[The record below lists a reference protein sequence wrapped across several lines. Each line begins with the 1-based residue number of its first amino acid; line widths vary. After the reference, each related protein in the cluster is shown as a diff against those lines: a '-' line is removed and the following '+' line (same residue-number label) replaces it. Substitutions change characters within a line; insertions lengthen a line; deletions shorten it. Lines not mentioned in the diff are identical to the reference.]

1 MYLTKLLHTTFPDLY
16 TVYYK
21 VNVGCCGK
29 YFLFGIDRR
38 MLLKSVLICL
48 VLVMCGMSSAMAN
61 GSDLVVASFNLR
73 MNTPR
78 DGQNAWPHRKEMVK
92 NLIRYHEFDLIGTQE
107 GFRGQLDDILELT
120 EFAATGS
127 GRDDGKQAGEHS
139 AILYRKDR
147 FKLIASGDL
156 WLSETPNMPGKGWDA
171 KCCNRIVS
179 WAKLHDVKAKKTFYI
194 FNAHFDHEGVVARRE
209 SGKLVVAKIKEIAKS
224 EPVILTG
231 DLNSTPETEQV
242 LLIKEHLRDAFDIS
256 TTPVYG
262 PVGTFN
268 AFKID
273 AAPQNRIDYIFVS
286 KHFQVS
292 KYAALT
298 DSLNGR
304 FPSDHFPVVA
314 QIKFSKSN

>member
-1 MYLTKLLHTTFPDLY
+1 MKTKRLIIILAI
-16 TVYYK
+16 VI
-21 VNVGCCGK
+21 
-29 YFLFGIDRR
+29 FGAPF
-38 MLLKSVLICL
+38 SVDAKINEI
-48 VLVMCGMSSAMAN
+48 VI
-61 GSDLVVASFNLR
+61 ASFNLR
-73 MNTPR
+73 LNTPN

-92 NLIRYHEFDLIGTQE
+92 NLIRYHGFDLIGTQE
-107 GFRGQLDDILELT
+107 GFRGQLDDILELK
-120 EFAATGS
+120 EFAVTGS

-147 FKLIASGDL
+147 FKLIESGDF
-156 WLSETPNMPGKGWDA
+156 WLSKTPSVSGKGWDA

-179 WAKLHDVKAKKTFYI
+179 WAKLRDVKAKKISYI
-194 FNAHFDHEGVVARRE
+194 FNAHFDHEGVIARRE
-209 SGKLVVAKIKEIAKS
+209 SGKLVVAKIKEIAKG

-242 LLIKEHLRDAFDIS
+242 LLIKEHLRDAFEIS

-262 PVGTFN
+262 PVGTFT

-273 AAPQNRIDYIFVS
+273 AAPLDRIDYIFVT
-286 KHFQVS
+286 KHFQVT

-298 DSLNGR
+298 DSLNSR

-314 QIKFSKSN
+314 KIAFAK